1 MMQKIDSQFND
12 SRKTFSQ
19 DNYSEIGIIDLFKK
33 IQLVVCSNLDQIIQ
47 EEDEEDRQYITA
59 KDFMNDFATDD
70 FLTKNIRVRPPSG
83 ITRGDFEETKT

>member
-33 IQLVVCSNLDQIIQ
+33 IQLVVCSNLDQII
-47 EEDEEDRQYITA
+47 
-59 KDFMNDFATDD
+59 
-70 FLTKNIRVRPPSG
+70 
-83 ITRGDFEETKT
+83 